1 MKTTIKNWLGDSS
14 IELEL
19 LPASSGE
26 ALASISQASGSLS
39 FFFAMDEAGLSKL
52 ICDAIHVRNLMRVH
66 AKVVPG
72 LALESGEFIPADDL
86 NKGKS

>member
-26 ALASISQASGSLS
+26 SLASISQASGSLS
-39 FFFAMDEAGLSKL
+39 FFFAMDEAGLSQL
-52 ICDAIHVRNLMRVH
+52 ICDAINIRNLMRVQP
-66 AKVVPG
+66 KII
-72 LALESGEFIPADDL
+72 LADDL